1 MFSCFDYLGFLHFFK
16 RSFLFFINGRQ
27 YYKLCPWMVCFIILT
42 FLFFCFAFITF
53 NPILSMVICGGVCA
67 ILCSYKHLL
76 NAQCEMLIQLRIP
89 CCCHCHNLLWLLIG
103 VLLIGS
109 TNRHAEGFV
118 WVFFLLCFLVPLS
131 LLLWVDS
138 LKIGLEFWYTFHWCV
153 FWFWK
158 WVHSFT
164 NSWIH

>member
-89 CCCHCHNLLWLLIG
+89 CCCHCYNLHMQRGLG
-103 VLLIGS
+103 
-109 TNRHAEGFV
+109 
-118 WVFFLLCFLVPLS
+118 VFFIMFSCSSLIVTLSKFFKNWFRVLVYFSLMCFL
-131 LLLWVDS
+131 
-138 LKIGLEFWYTFHWCV
+138 ILEV
-153 FWFWK
+153 G
-158 WVHSFT
+158 SFFY
-164 NSWIH
+164 